1 MLNEFLTVADV
12 NLSLGGL
19 LYATTGE
26 VIGSTSLHVLCLSG
40 FYARGEGYEERSGG
54 TCCVVQLDVGLE
66 GGDGHSVFD
75 ETELNFVFCGI
86 ECKGVG
92 GFAGCSLR
100 GVAITLE
107 QIVCSLCLV
116 AGFVGCLEGECLC
129 AVGFEDNGRSC
140 GDYIAGEFYQLY
152 LRGTV
157 ALSHIDLHARVAELH
172 RAVSEESGITLIAK
186 STTSC
191 ARTHR
196 GVSYCRA
203 AKRISK
209 ATGIILDPMAR
220 ISRAR

>member
-1 MLNEFLTVADV
+1 MKKGAVAPAV
-12 NLSLGGL
+12 LSN
-19 LYATTGE
+19 
-26 VIGSTSLHVLCLSG
+26 SM
-40 FYARGEGYEERSGG
+40 
-54 TCCVVQLDVGLE
+54 VGLE

-92 GFAGCSLR
+92 GFAGCCLR

-107 QIVCSLCLV
+107 QIVSSLCLV
-116 AGFVGCLEGECLC
+116 AGFVGCLEGEFLR
-129 AVGFEDNGRSC
+129 AVGFEDNGRGS
-140 GDYIAGEFYQLY
+140 GDNVVFKFYQFHLW
-152 LRGTV
+152 GAV

-172 RAVSEESGITLIAK
+172 RAVCEESGIPLIAK
-186 STTSC
+186 SITSC
-191 ARTHR
+191 VRTHR

-209 ATGIILDPMAR
+209 ATGIILDPVAR

>member
-1 MLNEFLTVADV
+1 MK
-12 NLSLGGL
+12 
-19 LYATTGE
+19 
-26 VIGSTSLHVLCLSG
+26 
-40 FYARGEGYEERSGG
+40 RGAGG
-54 TCCVVQLDVGLE
+54 TCCVVHLDVGLE

-92 GFAGCSLR
+92 GFAGCYLR

-107 QIVCSLCLV
+107 QIVCSLFLV
-116 AGFVGCLEGECLC
+116 AGFVGCLEGKCLRI
-129 AVGFEDNGRSC
+129 VGLEDNGRSS
-140 GDYIAGEFYQLY
+140 GDNVVFKFYRFH

-157 ALSHIDLHARVAELH
+157 ALSHIDLHARVAELY